1 MPDKT
6 AQSEKTEQATQRNS
20 STDKMNV
27 SLKDRT
33 HWIFDM
39 DGTLTLAIHDF
50 EAIRQTLGLPSG
62 QPILEAIAKRPA
74 SEAQALNQQLDAL
87 EHDIAREASI
97 QPGAI
102 DLLRTL
108 QAQGKHI
115 GILTRN
121 GRDIADATLQA
132 AGLAQ
137 FFSPEFI
144 VSRDCCAAKPL
155 PDGVHLLLER
165 WQAEPEQAVM
175 VGDFLY
181 DLKAGHDA
189 GVATVHM
196 DVNGEFAWPELTT
209 VGVTG
214 LDELGTL
221 LGS

>member
-1 MPDKT
+1 VPDKKAHSKQA
-6 AQSEKTEQATQRNS
+6 AQHHS
-20 STDKMNV
+20 SAEKMNA

-74 SEAQALNQQLDAL
+74 PEAKALHDQLDAL
-87 EHDIAREASI
+87 EHDIARESSV

-102 DLLRTL
+102 VLLKALRDK
-108 QAQGKHI
+108 GKSI

-121 GRDIADATLQA
+121 GREIADATLQA

-165 WQAEPEQAVM
+165 WQVGPEQAVM

-214 LDELGTL
+214 LDELSGL
-221 LGS
+221 LGE

>member
-1 MPDKT
+1 M
-6 AQSEKTEQATQRNS
+6 ASSEQQNS
-20 STDKMNV
+20 STAKMNV

-62 QPILEAIAKRPA
+62 QPILEAIAERPA
-74 SEAQALNQQLDAL
+74 SEARALHQQLDDL
-87 EHDIAREASI
+87 EHDIARQASI

-102 DLLRTL
+102 ELLEGL
-108 QAQGKHI
+108 QQHDKHI

-137 FFSPEFI
+137 FFGPEFI

-155 PDGVHLLLER
+155 PDGVHLLLDR
-165 WQAEPEQAVM
+165 WQIKPEQAVM

-196 DVNGEFAWPELTT
+196 DVNNEFAWPELTD
-209 VGVTG
+209 VGVTS
-214 LDELGTL
+214 LDELTAL
-221 LGS
+221 LKG